1 MIQADAIGL
10 IRGGKQLLADSSFT
24 IFPGHKVGLVGAN
37 GSGKS
42 SLFALLRGELKEDA
56 GTLGIP
62 TGWKIASV
70 AQETPAL
77 EASALDYVISGDQEY
92 VTLTH
97 QLQQAEQRNDGEAI
111 ARIHDQLDAIGGY
124 QIEPR
129 AASLLS
135 GLGFTQAQLQQSV
148 SAFSGG
154 WRMRLNL
161 AQALIARSDL
171 LLLDEPTNHLD
182 LDAIY
187 WLESWLL
194 RFPGTL
200 ILISHD
206 RDFLDAVITHT
217 IHIERQQTHAY
228 KGNYSSFQR
237 QRTEKMSQQ
246 RQQFAKEE
254 AQRAHLQSFI
264 DRFKAKATKAKQAQS
279 RVKALEKLTATAPL
293 EDSAPF
299 SFTFEAPSKLPNPL
313 IEMEKLRAGYGD
325 TTILENI
332 HLNLV
337 PGSRIGLLGHNGAGK
352 STLMKLL
359 AGELNPLA
367 GHRHAS
373 AGLQIGYFAQHQLET
388 LNADESPMAHIQRL
402 DHKATEQSLRDYLG
416 RFGFHG
422 DDVYAPTG
430 PFSGGEKARLVLAL
444 VVYQRPNLLLLD
456 EPTNHL
462 DLDIREAL
470 MRALQ
475 AFSGAMVIVSHDRHF
490 LRATVDDFYLV
501 AQQKV
506 EAFDGTL
513 EDYQAWVEAER
524 AEAKILAKAESE
536 QIHPAADIK
545 LNKKEQRQAAADR
558 RKQLKPL
565 LDKIK
570 TSEKR
575 MHEAEGKLAELHELL
590 SDTDLYDNARKAD
603 LTSLL
608 QQQSEVQQQLDDA
621 EASWLAYSEQLEAI
635 ESDP

>member
-10 IRGGKQLLADSSFT
+10 IRGGKQLLNDSSFT

-56 GTLGIP
+56 GTLSMP
-62 TGWKIASV
+62 AGWKIASV

-77 EASALDYVISGDQEY
+77 STSALDFVISGDKEY
-92 VTLTH
+92 MNLH
-97 QLQQAEQRNDGEAI
+97 NALQQAEQSNDGDAI
-111 ARIHDQLDAIGGY
+111 ARIHGQLDAIGGY

-135 GLGFTQAQLQQSV
+135 GLGFTQAQLSQPV

-194 RFPGTL
+194 RFEGTL

-217 IHIERQQTHAY
+217 IHIERQQTFAY
-228 KGNYSSFQR
+228 KGNYTSFQR

-246 RQQFAKEE
+246 RQEFEKQQ
-254 AQRAHLQSFI
+254 AQRAHLQSFV
-264 DRFKAKATKAKQAQS
+264 DRFKAQATKAKQAQS
-279 RVKALEKLTATAPL
+279 RIKALEKLTATAPL
-293 EDSAPF
+293 EDSTPF
-299 SFTFEAPSKLPNPL
+299 SFSFFAPSKLPNPL
-313 IEMEKLRAGYGD
+313 IEMEKLRAGYAD

-359 AGELNPLA
+359 AGELEPL
-367 GHRHAS
+367 GGQRKVS

-388 LNADESPMAHIQRL
+388 LHAEESPMAHILRL
-402 DHKATEQSLRDYLG
+402 DPKASEQGLRDYLG

-422 DDVYAPTG
+422 DDVYASTG

-475 AFSGAMVIVSHDRHF
+475 EFSGAMVIVSHDRHF

-501 AQQKV
+501 ANQQV
-506 EAFDGTL
+506 QAFDGTL
-513 EDYQAWVEAER
+513 EDYQAWVENER
-524 AEAKILAKAESE
+524 AEAKVAARADAKQHSTF
-536 QIHPAADIK
+536 ADNQ

-570 TSEKR
+570 HSEKR
-575 MHEAEGKLAELHELL
+575 MHQFADKLTQVHELL
-590 SDTDLYDNARKAD
+590 SDTGLYEDARKSELTD
-603 LTSLL
+603 LLK
-608 QQQSEVQQQLDDA
+608 QQNEFQQQLDEA
-621 EASWLAYSEQLEAI
+621 EANWLEYSEQLEQLEQDA
-635 ESDP
+635 

>member
-10 IRGGKQLLADSSFT
+10 IRGGKQLLEDSSFT

-56 GTLGIP
+56 GYLKMP
-62 TGWKIASV
+62 ANWKIASV

-77 EASALDYVISGDQEY
+77 SSSAIDYVISGDHEY
-92 VTLTH
+92 VNLQT
-97 QLQQAEQRNDGEAI
+97 QLLQAEQRNDGEAI
-111 ARIHDQLDAIGGY
+111 ARIHGQLDAIGGY

-135 GLGFTQAQLQQSV
+135 GLGFTQAQLSQPV

-217 IHIERQQTHAY
+217 IHIERQQTMMY
-228 KGNYSSFQR
+228 NGNYTSFQR
-237 QRTEKMSQQ
+237 QRSEKMAQQ
-246 RQQFAKEE
+246 RQEYAKEE

-264 DRFKAKATKAKQAQS
+264 DRFKAKASKAKQAQS
-279 RVKALEKLTATAPL
+279 RIKALEKLTATAPL

-299 SFTFEAPSKLPNPL
+299 SFAFEAPSKLPNPL
-313 IEMEKLRAGYGD
+313 IEMEKLRVGYGD

-359 AGELNPLA
+359 AGELEPLE
-367 GHRHAS
+367 GHRHVS
-373 AGLQIGYFAQHQLET
+373 AGLKIGYFAQHQLET
-388 LNADESPMAHIQRL
+388 LNPDESPMTHIRRL
-402 DHKATEQSLRDYLG
+402 DMTVSEQALRDYLG
-416 RFGFHG
+416 RFGFRG
-422 DDVYAPTG
+422 DEAYAPTG

-475 AFSGAMVIVSHDRHF
+475 EFTGAMVIVSHDRHF

-501 AQQKV
+501 AKQRV

-513 EDYQAWVEAER
+513 EDYQVWVETER
-524 AEAKILAKAESE
+524 AEAKVAAKNDTA
-536 QIHPAADIK
+536 QTGQADDR

-565 LDKIK
+565 FDKIK
-570 TSEKR
+570 TSEKQ
-575 MHEAEGKLAELHELL
+575 MQVAEEKLSELHDLL
-590 SDTDLYDNARKAD
+590 SDTELYDAARKD
-603 LTSLL
+603 ELTKLL
-608 QQQSEVQQQLDDA
+608 KQQSDFQLQLEDA
-621 EASWLAYSEQLEAI
+621 EANWLMYTEELEQLE
-635 ESDP
+635 SDT